1 MKASPVRIPVAL
13 TACLSLAVGAC
24 SLLRPPPRF
33 APAPPAKVAPAE
45 PSAPLPAQTE
55 HFVLAP
61 GQDVVGDLQIVKVR
75 KDETLSDIGRR
86 FNVGLG
92 EMTRANQIGRAHV

>member
-1 MKASPVRIPVAL
+1 MKASPVRIASM
-13 TACLSLAVGAC
+13 ACLSLAIGAC

-33 APAPPAKVAPAE
+33 APAPPQKAVPAE
-45 PSAPLPAQTE
+45 PTAPLPVQTE
-55 HFVLAP
+55 HFDLAP
-61 GQDVVGDLQIVKVR
+61 GQDVVGALQIVKVR

-92 EMTRANQIGRAHV
+92 EMTRANPN